1 MFVFFCNYCGKK
13 RKENGKKKK
22 KGKNTKEEPLLLRTA
37 LRSIGTIY
45 IVT

>member
-13 RKENGKKKK
+13 EKKIEKKK